1 MLRLWQLP
9 SLAAGLSLVFPLR
22 VKIDHEVMRAELARL
37 DDDLAF
43 GPQRGPYHNGKW
55 NRIGLVAP
63 SGDPHRTYP
72 QPDEQNQRTEVLK
85 ALPSVERVFDLFEGP
100 VRAASISRM
109 EPGAVVKWHRDVRQS
124 ADLEYVR
131 LHLPIVT
138 SRGSTMVLAHHTTHL
153 TAGHL
158 WYGDFTFPHRVNN
171 KSNEARIHIMF
182 DVPAR
187 ASLHAFLPDR
197 FRRETLRRK
206 AARRLATGV
215 FDRWQKSTA
224 EGQRMEA
231 QRAARAAAI
240 ARGEELSP
248 TPPAVSGG

>member
-1 MLRLWQLP
+1 MVRLWQLP
-9 SLAAGLSLVFPLR
+9 TLVAGVSLVFPLK
-22 VKIDHEVMRAELARL
+22 VKVDYKTIRAELDGL
-37 DDDLAF
+37 DDDLVF
-43 GPQRGPYHNGKW
+43 GPQLGPYHNGKW

-72 QPDEQNQRTEVLK
+72 RPDEQNQRTDVLK
-85 ALPSVERVFDLFEGP
+85 ALPSIEKIFDLFEGP

-138 SRGSTMVLAHHTTHL
+138 SRESTMILAHQTTHL

-158 WYGDFTFPHRVNN
+158 WYGDFTFPHRVDN
-171 KSNEARIHIMF
+171 KSNEARIHVMF

-187 ASLHAFLPDR
+187 ASLLAFFPDR

-206 AARRLATGV
+206 AARRLATGM
-215 FDRWQKSTA
+215 FDRWQRSTA
-224 EGQRMEA
+224 EGKQMEA

-240 ARGEELSP
+240 ARGEELAL
-248 TPPAVSGG
+248 TPPAVSTH